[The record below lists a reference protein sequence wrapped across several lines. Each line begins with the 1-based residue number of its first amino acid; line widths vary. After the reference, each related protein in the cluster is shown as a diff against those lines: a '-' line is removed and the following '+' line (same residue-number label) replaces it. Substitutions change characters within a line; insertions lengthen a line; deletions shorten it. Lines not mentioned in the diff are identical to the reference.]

1 MGDGPRESWGGGRI
15 MFKTL
20 QEIIKKKKIFMANL
34 GSHQIRASN
43 ETRNYG
49 QWLLKAS
56 NKRQVASFM
65 MDASG

>member
-1 MGDGPRESWGGGRI
+1 

-20 QEIIKKKKIFMANL
+20 QEIIKKKKIFMANP
-34 GSHQIRASN
+34 GSHQIIDSN
-43 ETRNYG
+43 ETRNYR